1 MRAMRCL
8 ANRVRIGLAVL
19 LLAGLGAGCDLSDD
33 DDEFERFEG
42 SWIVSELQTAD
53 RSGGSFNSIKARL
66 DSRYASNVVFTFEEI
81 NGNPEFDIA
90 GDIRDTEDDLF
101 ITGDV
106 SLNSDNT
113 LLLIS
118 LEDPSRE
125 NEEFFLN
132 GEVFAEYSFIEGDL
146 VMDADDNDA
155 KALLEALTNRDYSN
169 DRRVR
174 VTLRRS

>member
-1 MRAMRCL
+1 MRHFADRWCIIL
-8 ANRVRIGLAVL
+8 AAL

-42 SWIVSELQTAD
+42 SWIVSDLETAD
-53 RSGGSFNSIKARL
+53 RNGGSFNSIKARL

-81 NGNPEFDIA
+81 NGNPEFDIE

-101 ITGDV
+101 VTGDTR
-106 SLNSDNT
+106 LNSDNT

-125 NEEFFLN
+125 NEGFFLD

-146 VMDADDNDA
+146 VMEADDNDA
-155 KALLEALTNRDYSN
+155 EALLETLTNRDYSD